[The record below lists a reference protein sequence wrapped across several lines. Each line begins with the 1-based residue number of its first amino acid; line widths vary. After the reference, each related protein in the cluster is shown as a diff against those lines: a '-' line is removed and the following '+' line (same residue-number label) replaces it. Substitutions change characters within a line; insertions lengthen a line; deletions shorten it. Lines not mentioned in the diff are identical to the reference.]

1 VIRGRGQLAV
11 FLRFVLVNALNTGLY
26 WGLYLVLLLVTPY
39 LVANAVALVIAV
51 LVAYVA
57 NARYAFGVSASRSS
71 LVKYIVV
78 NGTTTLLRMGV
89 VWLLVEPLS
98 LDQHLAPPAAVA
110 ITTPIAYLMTRWA
123 MAASTA
129 TRPAGTDDQSS
140 SRETAA
146 SRLSPAIEVS
156 QVDQPGRRRT
166 ASSAARAPAR
176 SPRREAA
183 NAAYSSRAPSG
194 AKTAR
199 VS

>member
-1 VIRGRGQLAV
+1 MRGRGQLAV

-71 LVKYIVV
+71 LVRYIVV

-123 MAASTA
+123 MAPST
-129 TRPAGTDDQSS
+129 GTGDQSS

-146 SRLSPAIEVS
+146 SRLSPAIELS

-166 ASSAARAPAR
+166 ASSAALAPAR

-183 NAAYSSRAPSG
+183 SAAYSSRAPSG